1 MRGASALQAVLSDL
15 KWKDVRVF
23 VVWEPVILTDVA
35 PPTTGVLSRITD
47 TRSIQFWDRSRLLSS
62 ALVRTARKKW
72 RDFPQVAEMD
82 EDTIIW
88 DCVLIFPPGQ
98 RWEEE
103 PPRPDFADGPVV
115 GVIDAVR
122 ERLSVITESSG
133 SHPVPPATSPRVER
147 EVPHRGGEQPIP

>member
-15 KWKDVRVF
+15 SGKGVRVF

-47 TRSIQFWDRSRLLSS
+47 TRSTQFWDRSRLLSS
-62 ALVRTARKKW
+62 ALVRTAKKKW
-72 RDFPQVAEMD
+72 KDFPQVAEMD

-88 DCVLIFPPGQ
+88 DCVLIFPPG
-98 RWEEE
+98 RKWEEE

-115 GVIDAVR
+115 GVIDEVR
-122 ERLSVITESSG
+122 NRLSVVAGTSES
-133 SHPVPPATSPRVER
+133 HFVLPATSLRIE
-147 EVPHRGGEQPIP
+147 